1 MKNLKYILFIF
12 LLSGITETT
21 LYAQDEE
28 QNNVYTVT
36 TTQFIF
42 PDDGSIAEWD
52 SLNALYMDNVINK
65 NEFIISQRALRHMWG
80 HNSEDLVYIT
90 EYKSF
95 TDIEKGQA
103 RNTELFNEAWATSEE
118 RQAYNKAASKYFG
131 DHHSDEIYQEV
142 TNQRK

>member
-1 MKNLKYILFIF
+1 MRKLSFSLAVMLLLTFFI
-12 LLSGITETT
+12 SSQIN
-21 LYAQDEE
+21 AQDEE
-28 QNNVYTVT
+28 PHVYTVT
-36 TTQFIF
+36 TTQFVF
-42 PDDGSIAEWD
+42 PDGGSIAEWD
-52 SLNALYMDNVINK
+52 SLNTLFMENVINK
-65 NEFIISQRALRHMWG
+65 NEYIISQRALRHMWG

-118 RQAYNKAASKYFG
+118 RQAYNNAAGKYFG

>member
-1 MKNLKYILFIF
+1 MRKLSFSLAVMLLLILFI
-12 LLSGITETT
+12 SSQIN
-21 LYAQDEE
+21 AQDEDPH
-28 QNNVYTVT
+28 VYTVT
-36 TTQFIF
+36 TTQFVF
-42 PDDGSIAEWD
+42 PDGGSIAEWD
-52 SLNALYMDNVINK
+52 SLNTLFMENVINK

-118 RQAYNKAASKYFG
+118 RQAYNDAANKYFG
-131 DHHSDEIYQEV
+131 NHHSDEIYQEV